1 MMDTA
6 RLEGLGLQLRED
18 AAGTEA
24 VLDLEAS
31 PLVNPVT
38 RAFIPEVTFQVMG
51 DRLIPISPP
60 AVVGL
65 APILIGAL
73 SDVADIEALLADAF
87 NEHIFHVQRRSA
99 ELQVLGLTPRVEPD
113 TLELSTDVAD
123 GELAVTLVSDRLG
136 NFRVARVARGRE
148 DLPSGMGHTLELS
161 EFRERAALTGYLVA
175 LFGEPASR
183 PQAAPV
189 GAGLV
194 RFSDIV
200 EKFGAEALVP
210 PRSSLELLAQLQVEG
225 RPYRF
230 AAARVAGRTFRG
242 LLAGPQGKEWA
253 GRFELDE
260 FPGIVRMV
268 ADLLKVAPTAVRL
281 VGPDTPQ
288 E

>member
-1 MMDTA
+1 MDTA
-6 RLEGLGLQLRED
+6 RLEGLGLQVRED
-18 AAGTEA
+18 VAGTEA
-24 VLDLEAS
+24 VLDLESS

-38 RAFIPEVTFQVMG
+38 KAFIAEVTFQVMG
-51 DRLIPISPP
+51 DRLIPISPA

-73 SDVADIEALLADAF
+73 SDVADIEALLSDAF

-99 ELQVLGLTPRVEPD
+99 ELQVLGLSPRVDAD
-113 TLELSTDVAD
+113 TLELTTDVVEGD
-123 GELAVTLVSDRLG
+123 LSVLLAADRLG
-136 NFRVARVARGRE
+136 NFRIARVQRDKVDVAG
-148 DLPSGMGHTLELS
+148 GAGHTLELS
-161 EFRERAALTGYLVA
+161 EFRERAALTGYLAA
-175 LFGEPASR
+175 LLGEPASR
-183 PQAAPV
+183 PQPTPT
-189 GAGLV
+189 GLV

-200 EKFGAEALVP
+200 EKFGAESLVP

-242 LLAGPQGKEWA
+242 LLAGAQGKVWA

-268 ADLLKVAPTAVRL
+268 ASLLKVRPDAVRL
-281 VGPDTPQ
+281 VGPDAPQ

>member
-1 MMDTA
+1 MDTA
-6 RLEGLGLQLRED
+6 RLEGLGLQVRED
-18 AAGTEA
+18 VAGTEA
-24 VLDLEAS
+24 VLDLESS

-38 RAFIPEVTFQVMG
+38 KAFIAEVTFQVMG
-51 DRLIPISPP
+51 DRLIPISPA

-73 SDVADIEALLADAF
+73 SDVADIEALLSDAF

-99 ELQVLGLTPRVEPD
+99 ELQVLGLSPRVDAD
-113 TLELSTDVAD
+113 TLELTTDVVEGD
-123 GELAVTLVSDRLG
+123 LSVLLAADRLG
-136 NFRVARVARGRE
+136 NFRIARVQRDKVDVAG
-148 DLPSGMGHTLELS
+148 GAGHTLELS
-161 EFRERAALTGYLVA
+161 EFRERAALTGYLAA
-175 LFGEPASR
+175 LLVEPASR
-183 PQAAPV
+183 PQPTPT
-189 GAGLV
+189 GLV

-200 EKFGAEALVP
+200 EKFGAESLVP

-242 LLAGPQGKEWA
+242 LLAGAQGKVWA

-268 ADLLKVAPTAVRL
+268 ASLLKVRPEAVRL
-281 VGPDTPQ
+281 VGPDAPQ

>member
-6 RLEGLGLQLRED
+6 RLEGLGLQVRED
-18 AAGTEA
+18 VAGIEA
-24 VLDLEAS
+24 VLDLESS

-38 RAFIPEVTFQVMG
+38 KAFIAEVTFQVMG
-51 DRLIPISPP
+51 DRLIPISPA

-65 APILIGAL
+65 APILVGAL
-73 SDVADIEALLADAF
+73 SDVADIEALLSDAF

-99 ELQVLGLTPRVEPD
+99 ELQVLGLVPRVDQD
-113 TLELSTDVAD
+113 TLELTTEVVEGDLSVL
-123 GELAVTLVSDRLG
+123 LAADRLG
-136 NFRVARVARGRE
+136 NFRIARAQRDAGEV
-148 DLPSGMGHTLELS
+148 SGGAGHTLELS
-161 EFRERAALTGYLVA
+161 EFRERAALTGYLAA
-175 LFGEPASR
+175 LLGEPASR
-183 PQAAPV
+183 PQPSPA

-200 EKFGAEALVP
+200 EKFGAESLVP

-242 LLAGPQGKEWA
+242 LLAGAQGKVWA

-268 ADLLKVAPTAVRL
+268 AALLKVRPEAVRL
-281 VGPDTPQ
+281 VGPDAPQ

>member
-1 MMDTA
+1 MDTA
-6 RLEGLGLQLRED
+6 RLQALGLQVRED

-24 VLDLEAS
+24 VLDLESS

-51 DRLIPISPP
+51 DRLIPIAPA

-65 APILIGAL
+65 APVLVGAL
-73 SDVADIEALLADAF
+73 SDVSDIEALLADAF

-99 ELQVLGLTPRVEPD
+99 ELQVLGLTPRVD
-113 TLELSTDVAD
+113 SQTLELSTEVAD
-123 GELAVTLVSDRLG
+123 GDLAVTLVADRLG
-136 NFRVARVARGRE
+136 NFRVARVVR
-148 DLPSGMGHTLELS
+148 SGDELTNGGGHMLELS
-161 EFRERAALTGYLVA
+161 EFRERAALTGYLTA
-175 LFGEPASR
+175 LFGEPAAR
-183 PQAAPV
+183 PQPVPAA
-189 GAGLV
+189 AGLV
-194 RFSDIV
+194 RFADIV
-200 EKFGAEALVP
+200 EKFGTEALVP

-242 LLAGPQGKEWA
+242 LLAGPRGKVWA

-268 ADLLKVAPTAVRL
+268 ADLLKVPPQAVRL
-281 VGPDTPQ
+281 VGPDAPQ

>member
-1 MMDTA
+1 MDTA
-6 RLEGLGLQLRED
+6 RLEGLGLQVRED
-18 AAGTEA
+18 VAGTEA
-24 VLDLEAS
+24 VLDLESS

-38 RAFIPEVTFQVMG
+38 KAFIAEVTFQVMG
-51 DRLIPISPP
+51 DRLIPISPA

-73 SDVADIEALLADAF
+73 SDVADIEALLSDAF

-99 ELQVLGLTPRVEPD
+99 ELQVLGLSPRVDAD
-113 TLELSTDVAD
+113 TLELTTDVVEGD
-123 GELAVTLVSDRLG
+123 LSVLLAADRLG
-136 NFRVARVARGRE
+136 NFRIARVQRDKVDVAG
-148 DLPSGMGHTLELS
+148 GAGHTLELS
-161 EFRERAALTGYLVA
+161 EFRERAALTGYLAA
-175 LFGEPASR
+175 LLGEPASR
-183 PQAAPV
+183 PQPTPT
-189 GAGLV
+189 GLV

-200 EKFGAEALVP
+200 EKFGAESLVP

-242 LLAGPQGKEWA
+242 LLAGAQGKVWA

-268 ADLLKVAPTAVRL
+268 ASLLKVRPEAVRL
-281 VGPDTPQ
+281 VGPDAPQ

>member
-1 MMDTA
+1 MDTA
-6 RLEGLGLQLRED
+6 RLEGLGLQVRED
-18 AAGTEA
+18 TTGTEA

-51 DRLIPISPP
+51 DRLIPIAPP

-65 APILIGAL
+65 APILVGAL
-73 SDVADIEALLADAF
+73 SDVSDIEALLSDAF

-99 ELQVLGLTPRVEPD
+99 ELQVLGLAPRVDPQ
-113 TLELSTDVAD
+113 TLELSAEVVD
-123 GELAVTLVSDRLG
+123 GDLAVTLVADRLG
-136 NFRVARVARGRE
+136 NFRVARVVRGGE
-148 DLPSGMGHTLELS
+148 DQPSGSGHTLELS
-161 EFRERAALTGYLVA
+161 EFRERAALTGYLAA
-175 LFGEPASR
+175 LFGEPSTR
-183 PQAAPV
+183 PQPAAV

-194 RFSDIV
+194 RFADIV

-210 PRSSLELLAQLQVEG
+210 PRSSLELLAQLQVDG
-225 RPYRF
+225 KPYRF

-242 LLAGPQGKEWA
+242 LLAGPRGKVWA
-253 GRFELDE
+253 ERFELDE

-268 ADLLKVAPTAVRL
+268 ADLLKVPPEAVRL
-281 VGPDTPQ
+281 VGPDAPQ

>member
-1 MMDTA
+1 MDTA
-6 RLEGLGLQLRED
+6 RLEGLGLQVRED
-18 AAGTEA
+18 MAGTEA

-51 DRLIPISPP
+51 DRLIPIAPP
-60 AVVGL
+60 EVVGL
-65 APILIGAL
+65 APILVGAL
-73 SDVADIEALLADAF
+73 IDPADIEALLSGAF

-99 ELQVLGLTPRVEPD
+99 ELQVLGLTARVDPE
-113 TLELSTDVAD
+113 TLELSTVVED
-123 GELAVTLVSDRLG
+123 GGLAVTLVADRLG
-136 NFRVARVARGRE
+136 NFRVTRVVRGGA
-148 DLPSGMGHTLELS
+148 DVPSGGGHMLELS
-161 EFRERAALTGYLVA
+161 EFRERGALTGYFAA
-175 LFGEPASR
+175 LFGEPATR
-183 PQAAPV
+183 PQPAPI

-194 RFSDIV
+194 RFADIV

-210 PRSSLELLAQLQVEG
+210 PRSALELLAQLQVEG

-242 LLAGPQGKEWA
+242 LLAGAQGKVWA
-253 GRFELDE
+253 GRFELDA

-268 ADLLKVAPTAVRL
+268 ADLLKVPPEAVRL
-281 VGPDTPQ
+281 VGPDAPQ

>member
-1 MMDTA
+1 MDTG
-6 RLEGLGLQLRED
+6 RLEGLGLQVRED

-24 VLDLEAS
+24 VLDLESS

-38 RAFIPEVTFQVMG
+38 RGFIPEVTFQVMG
-51 DRLIPISPP
+51 DRLIPISPA

-65 APILIGAL
+65 APILVGAL
-73 SDVADIEALLADAF
+73 SDVADIEALLSDAF

-99 ELQVLGLTPRVEPD
+99 ELQVLGLTPRVDPD
-113 TLELSTDVAD
+113 TLELSTVVQD
-123 GELAVTLVSDRLG
+123 GDLSVTLVADRLG
-136 NFRVARVARGRE
+136 NFRVARVTRGGE
-148 DLPSGMGHTLELS
+148 DVANGSGHTLELS
-161 EFRERAALTGYLVA
+161 EFRERAALTGYLSA
-175 LFGEPASR
+175 LFGEPAAR
-183 PQAAPV
+183 PQPAPV

-194 RFSDIV
+194 RFGDIV

-210 PRSSLELLAQLQVEG
+210 PRSGLELLAQLQVQG

-242 LLAGPQGKEWA
+242 LLAGAKGKVWA

-268 ADLLKVAPTAVRL
+268 ADLLKVPPEAVRL
-281 VGPDTPQ
+281 VGPDAPQ

>member
-1 MMDTA
+1 MDTA
-6 RLEGLGLQLRED
+6 RLEGLGLQVRED
-18 AAGTEA
+18 VAGIEA
-24 VLDLEAS
+24 VLDLESS

-38 RAFIPEVTFQVMG
+38 KAFIAEVTFQVMG
-51 DRLIPISPP
+51 DRLIPISPA

-73 SDVADIEALLADAF
+73 SDVADIEALLSDAF

-99 ELQVLGLTPRVEPD
+99 ELQVLGLAPRVDAD
-113 TLELSTDVAD
+113 TLELTTRVED
-123 GELAVTLVSDRLG
+123 GPLTVTLAADRLG
-136 NFRVARVARGRE
+136 NFRIVQAERE
-148 DLPSGMGHTLELS
+148 GAEVPGGAGHTLELS
-161 EFRERAALTGYLVA
+161 EFRERAALTGYLAA
-175 LFGEPASR
+175 LLGEPASR
-183 PQAAPV
+183 PQASPP

-200 EKFGAEALVP
+200 EKFGMESLVP
-210 PRSSLELLAQLQVEG
+210 PRSSLELLAQLQVDG

-230 AAARVAGRTFRG
+230 AAARIAGRTFRG
-242 LLAGPQGKEWA
+242 LLAGAQGKVWA

-268 ADLLKVAPTAVRL
+268 AALLKVRPEAVRL
-281 VGPDTPQ
+281 VGPDAPQ

>member
-1 MMDTA
+1 META
-6 RLEGLGLQLRED
+6 RLEGLGLQVRED
-18 AAGTEA
+18 VAGIEA
-24 VLDLEAS
+24 VLDLESS

-38 RAFIPEVTFQVMG
+38 KAFIAEVTFQVMG
-51 DRLIPISPP
+51 DRLIPISPA

-65 APILIGAL
+65 APILVGAL
-73 SDVADIEALLADAF
+73 SDVADIEALLSDAF

-99 ELQVLGLTPRVEPD
+99 ELQVLGLVPRVDQD
-113 TLELSTDVAD
+113 TLELSTEVVEGDLTVL
-123 GELAVTLVSDRLG
+123 LAADRLG
-136 NFRVARVARGRE
+136 NFRIARAQRDKADVGGGA
-148 DLPSGMGHTLELS
+148 GHTLELS
-161 EFRERAALTGYLVA
+161 EFRERAALTGYLAA
-175 LFGEPASR
+175 LLGEPASR
-183 PQAAPV
+183 PQPA

-200 EKFGAEALVP
+200 EKFGAESLVP

-242 LLAGPQGKEWA
+242 LLAGAQGKVWA

-260 FPGIVRMV
+260 FPGIARMV
-268 ADLLKVAPTAVRL
+268 AALLKVRPEAVRL
-281 VGPDTPQ
+281 VGPDAPQ

>member
-1 MMDTA
+1 MDTA
-6 RLEGLGLQLRED
+6 RLEGLGLQVRED
-18 AAGTEA
+18 AAGAEA
-24 VLDLEAS
+24 VLDLESS

-51 DRLIPISPP
+51 DRLIPIAPP

-65 APILIGAL
+65 APILVGAL
-73 SDVADIEALLADAF
+73 SDVSDIEALLSDAF

-99 ELQVLGLTPRVEPD
+99 ELQVLGLAARVDPQ
-113 TLELSTDVAD
+113 TLELSTEVVD
-123 GELAVTLVSDRLG
+123 GDLAVTLVADRLG
-136 NFRVARVARGRE
+136 NFRVARVVRGGE
-148 DLPSGMGHTLELS
+148 DVPSGSGHTLELS
-161 EFRERAALTGYLVA
+161 EFRERAALTGYLAA
-175 LFGEPASR
+175 LFGESAAR
-183 PQAAPV
+183 PQPVAV

-194 RFSDIV
+194 RFADIV

-225 RPYRF
+225 KPYRF

-242 LLAGPQGKEWA
+242 LLAGPRGKVWA
-253 GRFELDE
+253 ERFELDE

-268 ADLLKVAPTAVRL
+268 ADLLEVPPEAVRL
-281 VGPDTPQ
+281 VGPDAPQ

>member
-1 MMDTA
+1 MDTA
-6 RLEGLGLQLRED
+6 RLEALGLQVRED
-18 AAGTEA
+18 AAGIEA
-24 VLDLEAS
+24 VLDLESS

-38 RAFIPEVTFQVMG
+38 KAFIAEVTFQVMG
-51 DRLIPISPP
+51 DRLIPISPA

-65 APILIGAL
+65 APILVGAL
-73 SDVADIEALLADAF
+73 SDVADIEALLSDAF

-99 ELQVLGLTPRVEPD
+99 ELQVLGLPPRVDPE
-113 TLELSTDVAD
+113 TLELSTEVLEGD
-123 GELAVTLVSDRLG
+123 LAVLLAADRLG
-136 NFRVARVARGRE
+136 NFRIARAQRDQSDVAGGA
-148 DLPSGMGHTLELS
+148 GHTLELS
-161 EFRERAALTGYLVA
+161 EFRERAALTGYLAA
-175 LFGEPASR
+175 LLGEPASR
-183 PQAAPV
+183 PQPPP

-200 EKFGAEALVP
+200 EKFGAESLVP

-242 LLAGPQGKEWA
+242 LLAGAQGKVWA

-268 ADLLKVAPTAVRL
+268 AALLKVRPEAVRL
-281 VGPDTPQ
+281 VGPDAPQ

>member
-1 MMDTA
+1 MDTA
-6 RLEGLGLQLRED
+6 RLEGLGLQVRED
-18 AAGTEA
+18 VAGTEA
-24 VLDLEAS
+24 VLDLESS

-38 RAFIPEVTFQVMG
+38 KAFIAEVTFQVMG
-51 DRLIPISPP
+51 DRLIPISPA

-73 SDVADIEALLADAF
+73 SDVADIEALLSDAF

-99 ELQVLGLTPRVEPD
+99 ELQVLGLSPRVDAD
-113 TLELSTDVAD
+113 TLELTTDVVEGD
-123 GELAVTLVSDRLG
+123 LSVLLAADRLG
-136 NFRVARVARGRE
+136 NFRIARVQRDKVDVAG
-148 DLPSGMGHTLELS
+148 GAGHTLELS
-161 EFRERAALTGYLVA
+161 EFRERAALTGYLAA
-175 LFGEPASR
+175 LLGEPASR
-183 PQAAPV
+183 PQPTPT
-189 GAGLV
+189 GLM

-200 EKFGAEALVP
+200 EKFGAESLVP

-242 LLAGPQGKEWA
+242 LLAGAQGKVWA

-268 ADLLKVAPTAVRL
+268 ASLLKVRPEAVRL
-281 VGPDTPQ
+281 VGPDAPQ

>member
-1 MMDTA
+1 MDTA
-6 RLEGLGLQLRED
+6 RLEGLGLQVRED

-24 VLDLEAS
+24 VLDLESS

-51 DRLIPISPP
+51 DRLIPIAPA

-65 APILIGAL
+65 APILVGAL
-73 SDVADIEALLADAF
+73 SDVSDIEALLSDAF

-99 ELQVLGLTPRVEPD
+99 ELQVLGLTPRVDAE
-113 TLELSTDVAD
+113 TLELSTEVVD
-123 GELAVTLVSDRLG
+123 GELTVQLVADRLG
-136 NFRVARVARGRE
+136 NFRVARVVRGGE
-148 DLPSGMGHTLELS
+148 DVRTASGHTLELS
-161 EFRERAALTGYLVA
+161 EFRERAALTGYLSA
-175 LFGEPASR
+175 LFGESASR
-183 PQAAPV
+183 PQPVPV

-210 PRSSLELLAQLQVEG
+210 PRSSLELLAQLQVGG

-242 LLAGPQGKEWA
+242 LLAGAQGKVWA

-268 ADLLKVAPTAVRL
+268 ADLLKVSPDAVRL
-281 VGPDTPQ
+281 VGPDAPQ

>member
-1 MMDTA
+1 MDTA
-6 RLEGLGLQLRED
+6 RLEGLGLQVRED

-24 VLDLEAS
+24 VLDLESS

-51 DRLIPISPP
+51 DRLIPIAPA

-65 APILIGAL
+65 APILVGAL
-73 SDVADIEALLADAF
+73 SDVSDIEALLADAF

-99 ELQVLGLTPRVEPD
+99 ELQVLGLAPRVDPE
-113 TLELSTDVAD
+113 TLELSTEVAD
-123 GELAVTLVSDRLG
+123 GDLTVMLVADRLG
-136 NFRVARVARGRE
+136 NFRVARVLRGGEEVRTA
-148 DLPSGMGHTLELS
+148 SGHTLELS
-161 EFRERAALTGYLVA
+161 EFRERVALTGYLSA

-183 PQAAPV
+183 PQPVPV

-194 RFSDIV
+194 RFADIV

-210 PRSSLELLAQLQVEG
+210 PRSSLELLAQLEVKG

-242 LLAGPQGKEWA
+242 LLAGARGKVWA

-260 FPGIVRMV
+260 FPGIVQMV
-268 ADLLKVAPTAVRL
+268 ADLLKVPPEAVRL

>member
-1 MMDTA
+1 MDTA
-6 RLEGLGLQLRED
+6 RLEGLGLQVRED
-18 AAGTEA
+18 VAGTEA
-24 VLDLEAS
+24 VLDLESS

-38 RAFIPEVTFQVMG
+38 KAFIAEVTFQVMG
-51 DRLIPISPP
+51 DRLIPISPA

-73 SDVADIEALLADAF
+73 SDVADIEALLSDAF

-99 ELQVLGLTPRVEPD
+99 ELQVLGLSPKVDPD
-113 TLELSTDVAD
+113 TLELTTDVVEGD
-123 GELAVTLVSDRLG
+123 LSVLLAADRLG
-136 NFRVARVARGRE
+136 NFRIARVQRE
-148 DLPSGMGHTLELS
+148 KVDVAGGAGHTLELS
-161 EFRERAALTGYLVA
+161 EFRERAALTGYLAA
-175 LFGEPASR
+175 LLGEPASR
-183 PQAAPV
+183 PPPTPT

-200 EKFGAEALVP
+200 EKFGAESLVP

-230 AAARVAGRTFRG
+230 AAARIAGRTFRG
-242 LLAGPQGKEWA
+242 LLAGAQGKVWA

-268 ADLLKVAPTAVRL
+268 ASLLKVRPEAVRL
-281 VGPDTPQ
+281 VGPDAPQ

>member
-1 MMDTA
+1 MDTA
-6 RLEGLGLQLRED
+6 RLEALGLQVRED
-18 AAGTEA
+18 AAGIEA
-24 VLDLEAS
+24 VLDLESS

-38 RAFIPEVTFQVMG
+38 KAFIAEVTFQVMG
-51 DRLIPISPP
+51 DRLIPISPA

-65 APILIGAL
+65 APILVGAL
-73 SDVADIEALLADAF
+73 SDVADIEALLSDAF

-99 ELQVLGLTPRVEPD
+99 ELQVLGLTPRVDSE
-113 TLELSTDVAD
+113 TLELSTEVMEGDLSVL
-123 GELAVTLVSDRLG
+123 LAADRLG
-136 NFRVARVARGRE
+136 NFRIARAQREQADVAGGA
-148 DLPSGMGHTLELS
+148 GHTLELS
-161 EFRERAALTGYLVA
+161 EFRERAALTGYLAA
-175 LFGEPASR
+175 LLGEPASR
-183 PQAAPV
+183 PQPPPP

-200 EKFGAEALVP
+200 EKFGAESLVP

-242 LLAGPQGKEWA
+242 LLAGAQGKVWA

-268 ADLLKVAPTAVRL
+268 AALLKVRPEAVRL
-281 VGPDTPQ
+281 VGPDAPQ

>member
-1 MMDTA
+1 MDTA
-6 RLEGLGLQLRED
+6 RLEALGLQVRED
-18 AAGTEA
+18 SAGIEA
-24 VLDLEAS
+24 VLDLESS

-38 RAFIPEVTFQVMG
+38 KAFIAEVTFQVMG
-51 DRLIPISPP
+51 DRLIPISPA

-65 APILIGAL
+65 APILVGAL
-73 SDVADIEALLADAF
+73 SDVADIEALLSDAF

-99 ELQVLGLTPRVEPD
+99 ELQVLGLTPRVDSE
-113 TLELSTDVAD
+113 TLELSTEVMEGDLSVL
-123 GELAVTLVSDRLG
+123 LAADRLG
-136 NFRVARVARGRE
+136 NFRIARAQREQADVAGGA
-148 DLPSGMGHTLELS
+148 GHTLELS
-161 EFRERAALTGYLVA
+161 EFRERAALTGYLAA
-175 LFGEPASR
+175 LLGEPASR
-183 PQAAPV
+183 PQPPPP

-200 EKFGAEALVP
+200 EKFGAESLVP

-242 LLAGPQGKEWA
+242 LLAGAQGKVWA

-268 ADLLKVAPTAVRL
+268 AALLKVRPEAVRL
-281 VGPDTPQ
+281 VGPDAPQ